1 MLCVECP
8 GPRNPLSSP
17 AVCLDLRQPLSLP
30 DQRFRPSRPH
40 GSCMVVRRVHG
51 ALAHCCRGSPYL
63 SNRISGSVRPVRM
76 VHAWWSVESMSH
88 DALSHCCRGSTSE
101 CRAAAGAAPARAKK
115 IVRVRTGCAEF
126 FKKFSLVR
134 KAGRTED
141 AVFVCSTGGKAQ
153 FRLHSA
159 SPS

>member
-1 MLCVECP
+1 MHCHTVVGAVRASAGRQRAPPPP
-8 GPRNPLSSP
+8 G
-17 AVCLDLRQPLSLP
+17 Q
-30 DQRFRPSRPH
+30 
-40 GSCMVVRRVHG
+40 
-51 ALAHCCRGSPYL
+51 
-63 SNRISGSVRPVRM
+63 
-76 VHAWWSVESMSH
+76 
-88 DALSHCCRGSTSE
+88 
-101 CRAAAGAAPARAKK
+101 KK

-159 SPS
+159 SPCFLSKAEPKLGLKKILQAPMTEKIIFS

>member
-76 VHAWWSVESMSH
+76 VHAWWSVESMMH
-88 DALSHCCRGSTSE
+88 IVTLLSGQYERVPGGS
-101 CRAAAGAAPARAKK
+101 GPPPAPGQKK